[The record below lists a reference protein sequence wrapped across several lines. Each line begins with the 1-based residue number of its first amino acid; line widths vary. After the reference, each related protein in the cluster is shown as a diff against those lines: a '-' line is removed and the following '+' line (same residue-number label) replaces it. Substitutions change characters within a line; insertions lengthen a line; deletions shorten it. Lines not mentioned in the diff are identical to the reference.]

1 MLTLLLTAPLY
12 LAARL
17 LGGAPSPAES
27 PPRAPV
33 PMALVRCPG
42 CRGVLHRAPP
52 RCATCGGCGEVWRP
66 V

>member
-17 LGGAPSPAES
+17 LGARPVEPE

-52 RCATCGGCGEVWRP
+52 RCATCRGCGEVWRP